1 MSRALPVL
9 TLILLVC
16 LALAALGG
24 LVWVNTINA
33 RSQPVEKAFLV
44 PWLGARTLLQYG
56 DSPYG
61 EPATQRAQVVF
72 YGRLAA
78 QGQEPLILWLP
89 LPLELLYFPFALL
102 PDYVLARAIWTTCL
116 ELAMLALGYLC
127 LQVTGWKPGR
137 LLIPLILLFPLF
149 WVYGAFSLLSGSAA
163 GFIALALAGYLLALR
178 GERDELAGGL
188 LILLVGAPRLT
199 GFLALF
205 LFWWIIYRRRWRVL
219 WGFFMGIAVLLGLS
233 FLLIPDWF
241 LPFLR
246 GLLAHLPYNPGFI
259 PSGILAS
266 WSPAVGQRLGW
277 AVAAG
282 LLLILI
288 FEWRNSLKKDFR
300 VLLWTVSLTVAV
312 TPLMGIP
319 MVPMDYPILFLP
331 LIMFLAILSERR
343 PWVKRWGIAGILL
356 VLFLTGTWYLTL
368 SLIRAN
374 AYADLTYILIILP
387 PVLLGLGLGWMR
399 WWYLHTMPAG
409 VETLN

>member
-1 MSRALPVL
+1 MSRTLPVL

-44 PWLGARTLLQYG
+44 PWLGARTFLQYG

-137 LLIPLILLFPLF
+137 LLIPLILLFPVL
-149 WVYGAFSLLSGSAA
+149 WVYGAFSLVSGSAA
-163 GFIALALAGYLLALR
+163 GFIALALAGCLLALR
-178 GERDELAGGL
+178 RERDELAGGL
-188 LILLVGAPRLT
+188 LILLVSAPRLT
-199 GFLALF
+199 GVLALF

-219 WGFFMGIAVLLGLS
+219 WGFFMGFVVLLGLS

-246 GLLAHLPYNPGFI
+246 GLLAHLPYSPGFT

-266 WSPAVGQRLGW
+266 WSPAVGQRLAW
-277 AVAAG
+277 ALAAG

-288 FEWRNSLKKDFR
+288 SNG
-300 VLLWTVSLTVAV
+300 V
-312 TPLMGIP
+312 TP
-319 MVPMDYPILFLP
+319 
-331 LIMFLAILSERR
+331 S
-343 PWVKRWGIAGILL
+343 KRISVCSSGQ
-356 VLFLTGTWYLTL
+356 
-368 SLIRAN
+368 
-374 AYADLTYILIILP
+374 
-387 PVLLGLGLGWMR
+387 
-399 WWYLHTMPAG
+399 PA
-409 VETLN
+409 